1 MRKARHLA
9 ISSRLEATKRHG
21 LVEDYAIEWPIS
33 NFAAPRVKVRSR
45 AQFPDQLTLNYVAA
59 LLGSLVPSGS
69 IEVER
74 VASPLQK
81 PVRIGQ
87 TAEALGGS

>member
-21 LVEDYAIEWPIS
+21 LVEDYVIEWPVS
-33 NFAAPRVKVRSR
+33 NFSPPRVRVRSR
-45 AQFPDQLTLNYVAA
+45 AQFPDQLTLNYVAV
-59 LLGSLVPSGS
+59 LLASLVPSRS

-74 VASPLQK
+74 
-81 PVRIGQ
+81 
-87 TAEALGGS
+87 

>member
-21 LVEDYAIEWPIS
+21 LVEDYAIEWPLS
-33 NFAAPRVKVRSR
+33 NFASPRVRVRSR
-45 AQFPDQLTLNYVAA
+45 AQVPSQMTLNYEAT
-59 LLGSLVPSGS
+59 LLGSLVPTRA

-74 VASPLQK
+74 
-81 PVRIGQ
+81 
-87 TAEALGGS
+87 